1 MATGS
6 AISKFSHLFGRRS
19 AVVIGMIHVDAL
31 PGIKIRYTLYK
42 KMIFYCKNIK
52 IWENTYAFN
61 KIKCMFSGYVRL
73 TAIMYCMIYEV
84 ISA

>member
-31 PGIKIRYTLYK
+31 PGKMYDIKLLKEMSFRK
-42 KMIFYCKNIK
+42 K
-52 IWENTYAFN
+52 
-61 KIKCMFSGYVRL
+61 YVRIF
-73 TAIMYCMIYEV
+73 TF
-84 ISA
+84 